1 MTDPPSLPQQ
11 AVSLLNLQQAFA
23 ERKAGPCKTWCGAL
37 MSGITNDRCIDIRR
51 LTRLASTS

>member
-23 ERKAGPCKTWCGAL
+23 ERKAGPCKTWCSAL
-37 MSGITNDRCIDIRR
+37 ISGITNDRCVDIRW
-51 LTRLASTS
+51 LIRLASTS